1 MIVIPAIDLRAGACV
16 QVSRASQTA
25 GRLRFGDPVDVART
39 WVSLGF
45 ARLHVMDLD
54 AADDH
59 GNNALMVRDILAQS
73 NAEVQVRGG
82 VRGTATIERL
92 LSDGAAN
99 VVAGSR
105 AVEEPDWIE
114 DEVSRHEGEMLVA
127 VDVRDRRV
135 ITRGRS
141 RTLTRH
147 LMSVV
152 EHLNDLPIAGVIVTA
167 VHRDGRLGGTDM
179 ALMEDVVEATDHP
192 VMAAGG
198 ISTMHELHSLENAG
212 ISAAIV
218 GTALYSGTLSAQSV
232 VEEFQ
237 E

>member
-16 QVSRASQTA
+16 QVSGASQTA
-25 GRLRFGDPVDVART
+25 GRLRFGDPVDVALA
-39 WVSLGF
+39 WASLGF
-45 ARLHVMDLD
+45 ERLHLMDVD
-54 AADDH
+54 AAGDH
-59 GNNALMVRDILAQS
+59 GNNALLVRDILAES
-73 NAEVQVRGG
+73 HAAVQVRGG
-82 VRGTATIERL
+82 VKGTATIERL

-127 VDVRDRRV
+127 VDVRERRV
-135 ITRGRS
+135 VTRGRS

-147 LMSVV
+147 LMSVI
-152 EHLNDLPIAGVIVTA
+152 EHLNDLPLAGVIVTA
-167 VHRDGRLGGTDM
+167 VHRDGRLVGTDM
-179 ALMEDVVEATDHP
+179 ALMEDVVEAADHP

-198 ISTMHELHSLENAG
+198 ISTMHELHSLEDAG

-218 GTALYSGTLSAQSV
+218 GTALYSGTLSAQAV
-232 VEEFQ
+232 VEEFL